1 MNRITIYTY
10 KLNNIESVFDKIS
23 RVTWFVTNADI
34 LMNLKS
40 SEKGSQHDYYVE
52 KFKQYKYC
60 DISLIMAGDC
70 ERVDMW
76 IGQLLTLAQ
85 KFIENK
91 SNRDIFMICD
101 KRYAGN
107 VYTSLP
113 YFFSGTVSLE
123 QELGLDKR
131 HITNIVDLD
140 DSSFKIAKDTFHS
153 QLFGNLKMKER
164 LFQELIRFRNLNMI
178 GERKIFSAF
187 LCGPSGIGKTESA
200 RILHNILAPRERF
213 IKINLGNYSEQNAL
227 SSLIGSPRGYI
238 GSSKGELS
246 DKIESSRS
254 TVILID
260 EFEKASKDIH
270 NFFLELLSDG
280 SFTDSLGREFD
291 LDKHIVIFTSNLSE
305 DEIPNTISSE
315 LWSRFD
321 LKFQM
326 NLLTDSEK
334 KAYINYKAQCYID
347 KISRTFN
354 LEIEDVKELGISN
367 ICVSNYNNMREL
379 HKIVEMKVSDY
390 IEKLKGERVIHL

>member
-187 LCGPSGIGKTESA
+187 LCGPSGFGKTESA
-200 RILHNILAPRERF
+200 RILH
-213 IKINLGNYSEQNAL
+213 
-227 SSLIGSPRGYI
+227 SLIGSPRGYI

-379 HKIVEMKVSDY
+379 NKIVEMKVSDY